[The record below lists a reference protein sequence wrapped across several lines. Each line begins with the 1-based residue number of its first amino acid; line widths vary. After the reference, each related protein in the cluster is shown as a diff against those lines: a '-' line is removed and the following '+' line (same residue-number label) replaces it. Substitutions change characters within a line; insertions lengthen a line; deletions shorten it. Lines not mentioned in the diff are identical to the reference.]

1 MSNTGR
7 LLVADGPPG
16 ESPAERRH
24 RTLTELKRTI
34 AHHPAVDIATGV
46 RGDNGR
52 FRELDIAVD
61 PLILGVEAEQ
71 AGIRIEWRPR
81 PDPTEPAYFVFH
93 YYDSTGRD
101 FGWHREP
108 NPHVD
113 GLEHYQERDSP
124 ESEYRYEPAHFESQ
138 SPVDLLWDVLGRIE
152 ARVSESSGAVV

>member
-1 MSNTGR
+1 MRVAGYR
-7 LLVADGPPG
+7 VVADGPAG

-34 AHHPAVDIATGV
+34 ARHPAVDIATGV
-46 RGDNGR
+46 QSDAGR
-52 FRELDIAVD
+52 FRELDVVFD
-61 PLILGVEAEQ
+61 PLILGVDADH
-71 AGIRIEWRPR
+71 AGIRIDWRPR
-81 PDPTEPAYFVFH
+81 PDSTEPAYVVFH

-124 ESEYRYEPAHFESQ
+124 ESEYEYKPARFESR
-138 SPVDLLWDVLGRIE
+138 SPVEVLWDILGRIE
-152 ARVSESSGAVV
+152 ERVAGGQE

>member
-1 MSNTGR
+1 MRVAGYR
-7 LLVADGPPG
+7 VVADGPSG

-34 AHHPAVDIATGV
+34 ARHPAVDIAAGV
-46 RGDNGR
+46 RSDTGR
-52 FRELDIAVD
+52 FRELDVAFD
-61 PLILGVEAEQ
+61 PRILGIDADHAE
-71 AGIRIEWRPR
+71 IRIEWRPR
-81 PDPTEPAYFVFH
+81 PDPAEPAYFVFH

-124 ESEYRYEPAHFESQ
+124 ESEYEYEPARFESR
-138 SPVDLLWDVLGRIE
+138 SPIDLLWDILGRIE
-152 ARVSESSGAVV
+152 ERVADDRE